1 MMASSCQAIKK
12 LLGPFIDHELSGA
25 AMLRVSQHLVVCPRC
40 TGEARALASMGDR
53 LREAA
58 GDELPRNRLDAMA
71 SGVVA
76 RVRAES
82 ALSWTARLERAAGDT
97 RLLWVGTG
105 SLLGAMAS
113 MLIVAAALF
122 LGQTPAQPNS
132 PSATLDTAGTLFVIA
147 TPETGGA
154 SAFLVQVNRG
164 DSGVERRVI
173 TEATLVDASEI
184 QLLGLLAEA
193 VTRQGHIVELSEMGD
208 QDRRFTEALLDNINR
223 RQSKE
228 LVPVTLQQL
237 RLVATVDVS
246 AKGL

>member
-1 MMASSCQAIKK
+1 MSSSCQSFRK

-25 AMLRVSQHLVVCPRC
+25 AMLRVAQHLDACAQCAAEVN
-40 TGEARALASMGDR
+40 GLASMGDL

-58 GDELPRNRLDAMA
+58 VEDLPRSRLDAMA

-82 ALSWTARLERAAGDT
+82 AVSWTARLERAAGDA

-113 MLIVAAALF
+113 MLIVAVALF
-122 LGQTPAQPNS
+122 FGRS
-132 PSATLDTAGTLFVIA
+132 PEPPVAARTSPGAAGTLFVIA
-147 TPETGGA
+147 QPDTGVGN
-154 SAFLVQVNRG
+154 AFLVQVNRSE
-164 DSGVERRVI
+164 SGVGRRVI
-173 TEATLVDASEI
+173 TEAALIDASEI

-193 VTRQGHIVELSEMGD
+193 VTRQGHIVELSDMAD
-208 QDRRFTEALLDNINR
+208 QDRRFTEAILDNINR

>member
-1 MMASSCQAIKK
+1 MSSSCQSFRK

-25 AMLRVSQHLVVCPRC
+25 AMLRVAQHLDTCAQCAAEVN
-40 TGEARALASMGDR
+40 GLASMGDL

-58 GDELPRNRLDAMA
+58 VEDLPRSRLDAMA

-82 ALSWTARLERAAGDT
+82 AVSWTARLERAAGDA

-113 MLIVAAALF
+113 MLIVAVALF
-122 LGQTPAQPNS
+122 FGGRSIEPTVAARTSLEG
-132 PSATLDTAGTLFVIA
+132 AGTLFVIA
-147 TPETGGA
+147 QPDTGVGN
-154 SAFLVQVNRG
+154 AFLVQVNRSE
-164 DSGVERRVI
+164 SGVGRRVI
-173 TEATLVDASEI
+173 TEAALIDASEV

-193 VTRQGHIVELSEMGD
+193 VTRQGHIVELSDMAD
-208 QDRRFTEALLDNINR
+208 QDRRFTEAILDNINR

>member
-1 MMASSCQAIKK
+1 MMSSCQSIRK

-25 AMLRVSQHLVVCPRC
+25 AMLHVAQHLDLCAQC
-40 TGEARALASMGDR
+40 AGEMNGLASMGDL

-58 GDELPRNRLDAMA
+58 VEDLPRSRLDAMA

-82 ALSWTARLERAAGDT
+82 AVSWAARLERAAGDA

-122 LGQTPAQPNS
+122 VGQGPGRPDSLAAVLKS
-132 PSATLDTAGTLFVIA
+132 GTLFVIA
-147 TPETGGA
+147 TPENGRA
-154 SAFLVQVNRG
+154 NAFLVQVNRG
-164 DSGVERRVI
+164 ESGYERQVI
-173 TEATLVDASEI
+173 TEAALLGPSEL

-193 VTRQGHIVELSEMGD
+193 VTRQGHIVELSEMAD
-208 QDRRFTEALLDNINR
+208 QDRRYTEALLDEIGR
-223 RQSKE
+223 RQSRE
-228 LVPVTLQQL
+228 LVPVTLQQI
-237 RLVATVDVS
+237 RLVATADVS
-246 AKGL
+246 AEGL